1 MDWKRWSAALLA
13 VAALGL
19 TRPATAQP
27 PLRLAMMPRF
37 LPETITRMIGPLA
50 AYLEVKLGRPV
61 TLVTARDNQDY
72 EALLLA
78 GGVDIGYQNPLV
90 TVGVLP
96 AHQVRLMAVE
106 EGSGQH
112 YRGIVIVPAGS
123 PLQGLTDLKGR
134 RVMMVG
140 RTSGGGY
147 LSPKLA
153 LTELGIQ
160 VHRDCELS
168 VAADNKQENV
178 LIAVSIGEVE
188 AGFIRENALHVADR
202 FIRRGS
208 VRVLGHGAWLPGWSV
223 TLRRGL
229 PSQVQDEV
237 VRFLKA
243 LRDDSPP
250 MLALGL
256 NDFVPAMDADYDVM
270 RRLMAEEAEAS
281 RTSAPPSP

>member
-1 MDWKRWSAALLA
+1 MRSVFCFAALVVLMFLTPHGRAADELTLSMLPRHAPTEIQRRIEPLA
-13 VAALGL
+13 DYLTQALG
-19 TRPATAQP
+19 
-27 PLRLAMMPRF
+27 
-37 LPETITRMIGPLA
+37 I
-50 AYLEVKLGRPV
+50 PV
-61 TLVTARDNQDY
+61 TTVLAGDYTDY
-72 EALLLA
+72 EQRLRRGDIA
-78 GGVDIGYQNPLV
+78 IGYQNPLV

-112 YRGIVIVPAGS
+112 YRGIVIVPTGS

-256 NDFVPAMDADYDVM
+256 NDFVPAADADYDVM